1 MTEWAVG
8 AATALWLGIL
18 TSISPCPL
26 ATNIAAISFV
36 GRRTGSPRGVMA
48 AGLLYALGRAAIYVL
63 IGGLLVSTLLSAP
76 RVSITLQS
84 WMNRLL
90 GPILILVGLVVLGFL
105 RITPRGSGIGSRM
118 QGHVE
123 RWGLLGAVPLG
134 GVFALSFCP
143 VSAALYFGS
152 LIPLSIRHGAG
163 IAFPFLF
170 GVGTALPVI
179 GVAVVIAFGAR
190 RLGNVFDRM
199 TKVEVWMRRL
209 TGVIFI
215 GVGIY
220 LTLVHIY
227 GVL

>member
-36 GRRTGSPRGVMA
+36 GRRTGSARGVMA
-48 AGLLYALGRAAIYVL
+48 AGLLYTLGRAAIYVL

-105 RITPRGSGIGSRM
+105 RITLRGSGIGSRM
-118 QGHVE
+118 QRYVE

-227 GVL
+227 GLL